1 MRLVIISLVVFL
13 FNIPFGYWRA
23 NVSRFSLQW
32 VLAIHIP
39 VPVIIFMRIYLN
51 IGFAWYTY
59 VFLVAAFF
67 LGQQLGS
74 KLHKLFLKHNN
85 AVSSCLVMDIK
96 KRYWFN

>member
-23 NVSRFSLQW
+23 NVSQYSWQW

-39 VPVIIFMRIYLN
+39 VPVIVFMRIYFN

-59 VFLVAAFF
+59 FFLVAAFF

-74 KLHKLFLKHNN
+74 KLHNLFLKHNY
-85 AVSSCLVMDIK
+85 AVSSCLVMDLK
-96 KRYWFN
+96 KGYWIN